1 MTLDLKIMF
10 MLCGAAL
17 PSMRT
22 QRFGAIINISS
33 KAAFS
38 MRPRRAFRQRLPL
51 RKAAGG
57 EDRIAR
63 QPARATG
70 PCGGDIGRVQ
80 ERLNLP
86 QDAAAFDG
94 WRWRKQPRC
103 GIAASHGGSKQA
115 SAAMH
120 DAAFGHGLHRA
131 MACDFI
137 IAANGAREDVDGCPG
152 PRPRPGGR
160 GMHFLPCRSGAV
172 AHATESIHAGRAVE
186 SAEALSIGL
195 VDRTVILDDLI
206 GTASVRAIA
215 LTHGAPA
222 AVALTREILDK
233 TFDKTF
239 DGSDEAVFAPGHQAQ
254 AVCLTPPEHPAAI
267 VHRGVSRQERPQG
280 LKAAPRCRTGVPGR
294 VPPVRRVE
302 VARPTDADAPPGFQ
316 GSSGARDRASCVRI
330 GPISSK
336 TMVLAMVMAMI

>member
-1 MTLDLKIMF
+1 
-10 MLCGAAL
+10 
-17 PSMRT
+17 
-22 QRFGAIINISS
+22 
-33 KAAFS
+33 

-137 IAANGAREDVDGCPG
+137 IAANGARESFVRARIDGDRVMPIGNQDSGVQGALATADLLLRRPPG
-152 PRPRPGGR
+152 DPPRP
-160 GMHFLPCRSGAV
+160 A
-172 AHATESIHAGRAVE
+172 
-186 SAEALSIGL
+186 
-195 VDRTVILDDLI
+195 
-206 GTASVRAIA
+206 
-215 LTHGAPA
+215 GAPIA
-222 AVALTREILDK
+222 ALD
-233 TFDKTF
+233 F
-239 DGSDEAVFAPGHQAQ
+239 
-254 AVCLTPPEHPAAI
+254 
-267 VHRGVSRQERPQG
+267 
-280 LKAAPRCRTGVPGR
+280 
-294 VPPVRRVE
+294 
-302 VARPTDADAPPGFQ
+302 
-316 GSSGARDRASCVRI
+316 
-330 GPISSK
+330 
-336 TMVLAMVMAMI
+336 